1 MQKFDLNENREIL
14 VISLWIYPLIPM
26 IMFIIFGF
34 YLVIIAFI
42 VWFILF
48 GIIYY
53 YFHAELLVCGDKL
66 VIKRIKNEYIIK
78 YEEIL
83 IINEIK
89 TINNKWTTTKY
100 KIIIKES
107 KNIIPK
113 RFLTIENNKFS
124 LIYKSLNLNT
134 NVVYKI

>member
-1 MQKFDLNENREIL
+1 MKKFDLNVNREIL
-14 VISLWIYPLIPM
+14 VISIWLFPLIPM

-34 YLVIIAFI
+34 YLVIILFI

-48 GIIYY
+48 GIIFYL
-53 YFHAELLVCGDKL
+53 FHAELLVYSDKL
-66 VIKRIKNEYIIK
+66 VIKSIKKEYIIK

-89 TINNKWTTTKY
+89 ISNNKWTTTRY
-100 KIIIKES
+100 KIILKES
-107 KNIIPK
+107 ENIIPK

-124 LIYKSLNLNT
+124 MIYKSLNLNT
-134 NVVYKI
+134 NVVYKL